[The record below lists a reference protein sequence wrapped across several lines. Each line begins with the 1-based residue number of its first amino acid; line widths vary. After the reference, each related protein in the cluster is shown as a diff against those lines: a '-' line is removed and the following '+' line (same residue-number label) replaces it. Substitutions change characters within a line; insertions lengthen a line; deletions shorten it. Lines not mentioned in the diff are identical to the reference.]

1 MNKMEKKRTG
11 KINRQTEETDIN
23 LSLNI
28 DGTGNYQIDAGIGFL
43 NHMLALFACH
53 GSFDLELTA
62 QGDLDIDAHHT
73 VEDIG
78 ICLGRG
84 FKAAFGDKT
93 GVTRFGHALVPMDE
107 ALAMV
112 VVDLSGRGY
121 LAFEA
126 SIPAAKIG
134 DFDTELVEEFLRSL
148 AVNGEFT
155 LHVRLLC
162 GGNSHHI
169 CEAIF
174 KALGRALKD
183 AVALDART
191 QGVPSTKGVI

>member
-1 MNKMEKKRTG
+1 MDNKRNG
-11 KINRQTEETDIN
+11 KINRQTKETDIN
-23 LSLNI
+23 LSLDI
-28 DGTGNYQIDAGIGFL
+28 DGGGNYQIDTGIGFF
-43 NHMLALFACH
+43 NHMLALFARH
-53 GSFDLELTA
+53 GSFNLDLTA

-78 ICLGRG
+78 ICLGRAL
-84 FKAAFGDKT
+84 KDALGDKA

-112 VVDLSGRGY
+112 AVDLSGRGY
-121 LAFEA
+121 LAFDA
-126 SIPAAKIG
+126 FIPAAKIG
-134 DFDTELVEEFLRSL
+134 DFDTELMEEFLHAL

-155 LHVRLLC
+155 LHARLLC

-169 CEAIF
+169 CEAFF

-183 AVALDART
+183 AVAFDIRT